1 MASKSILSP
10 PDFDVEDR
18 VEAERAQVRATS
30 FTRAEMD
37 AAIASAV
44 EAARAEAYAEG
55 YAAGETAMRDS
66 IAQKQAATLETLLPR
81 IDELLAGQQVYCD
94 GLELEMIAFMR
105 DFCEKLFPEMV
116 GEYGREQLATEL
128 RQIARRALGSPWLE
142 VKVPEGYGALAR
154 ELARPEG
161 EGTELR
167 VTEDPDLLACAV
179 SANWQNGRSAYDFD
193 ALCGDI
199 LSLFRAPNLSF
210 NRQPGNVT

>member
-55 YAAGETAMRDS
+55 YTAGETAMRDS

-167 VTEDPDLLACAV
+167 VTEDSDLLACAV

>member
-30 FTRAEMD
+30 FTRPEMD

>member
-55 YAAGETAMRDS
+55 YTAGETAMRDS